1 VSIDQAQGKLANSI
15 SEYNGFILILDEA
28 NMENMNTLKKAGTP
42 VQTESATNQLVPV
55 APEASGTVSKKRK
68 RLAKAFSRPLDKT
81 LRTNQLV
88 REKFSMPEG
97 EFAKLLDLKQ
107 RLAEQGVV
115 VKKSDLVRAGLM
127 LLAALEDDD
136 LKGVVE
142 TVPSVG

>member
-1 VSIDQAQGKLANSI
+1 MSIDKAQGKLANSI
-15 SEYNGFILILDEA
+15 GEYNGFILIPDDA
-28 NMENMNTLKKAGTP
+28 NMENMNTLKKAGNP

-81 LRTNQLV
+81 LRTTQLV
-88 REKFSMPEG
+88 REKFSMPED

-127 LLAALEDDD
+127 LLTALEDDD

-142 TVPSVG
+142 TIPSYS